1 MGAYTASGVIGRPSL
16 ATAAKGAALLDSL
29 TASFA
34 AHLRLLT
41 EGAGAVRSPAPE
53 PIPASRDGA

>member
-1 MGAYTASGVIGRPSL
+1 MPRDRRPDPAW
-16 ATAAKGAALLDSL
+16 ATKGAALLDSL

-34 AHLRLLT
+34 AHLRLLM